1 MQSRLACTLV
11 SQANLSDLGKRA
23 ELGKTLATELLPIVS
38 GTAPASGK
46 DSSTAGLVEAIGF
59 LRKF

>member
-23 ELGKTLATELLPIVS
+23 ELGKTLAEHNISIVN
-38 GTAPASGK
+38 PATDMRPGRMLA
-46 DSSTAGLVEAIGF
+46 DRT
-59 LRKF
+59 